1 MPAGGVAAPEDDYHP
16 KAGVYVANSSWGGIE
31 QNETWFGLNLGIE
44 VFGFPNPSLFRS
56 EFAGYSASIV
66 ANKSIAWL
74 REVAGKGKPFMLTVS
89 RTTLPVAPMMSGI
102 FACVADSVP

>member
-1 MPAGGVAAPEDDYHP
+1 MAPPGGVAAPEDDYHP
-16 KAGVYVANSSWGGIE
+16 KAGVYVANSSWG
-31 QNETWFGLNLGIE
+31 
-44 VFGFPNPSLFRS
+44 

-89 RTTLPVAPMMSGI
+89 RTILPVI
-102 FACVADSVP
+102 FRALLDDVRNLRLLRTPFPDGFRDSEICLLF

>member
-1 MPAGGVAAPEDDYHP
+1 MPTGGVAAPEDAYHP
-16 KAGVYVANSSWGGIE
+16 KAGVYVANSSWG
-31 QNETWFGLNLGIE
+31 
-44 VFGFPNPSLFRS
+44 

-89 RTTLPVAPMMSGI
+89 RTKLGFRCSDSLVV
-102 FACVADSVP
+102 FAGSVPLMASELERCLLKTISDF